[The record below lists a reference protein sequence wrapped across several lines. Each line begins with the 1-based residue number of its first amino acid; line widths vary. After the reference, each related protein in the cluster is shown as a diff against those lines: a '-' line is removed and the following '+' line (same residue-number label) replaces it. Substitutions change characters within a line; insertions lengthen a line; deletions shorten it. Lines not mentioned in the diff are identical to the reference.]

1 MQKLET
7 LKNILGSGRPL
18 SSVSYNNTILIISN
32 DEMKGIV
39 EILES
44 LEDSGLL
51 PEGTNETI

>member
-7 LKNILGSGRPL
+7 LKNILGSVRPL

>member
-32 DEMKGIV
+32 DEMKGIA
-39 EILES
+39 EIVES

-51 PEGTNETI
+51 PEGTSETI